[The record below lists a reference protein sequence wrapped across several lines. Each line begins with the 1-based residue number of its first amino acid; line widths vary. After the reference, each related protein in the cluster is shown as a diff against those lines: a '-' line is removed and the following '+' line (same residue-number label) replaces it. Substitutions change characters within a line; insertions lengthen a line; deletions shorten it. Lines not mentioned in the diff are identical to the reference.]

1 MTEKILLLHGLWLHP
16 LAMRWMQQQFTAAG
30 YETIAPIYHSIS
42 THSAANV
49 AAVYKAVQRTVL
61 PADRLHIVGHS
72 LGGILALQMLSAY
85 PDLPPGRLITL
96 GSPVKGSLIANRLA
110 KHRLLSALIGR
121 SFKQGLDGQGLPEAL
136 GRDWGMIAGDRAI
149 GVGRLLGGIADI
161 NDGVVALSE
170 TYHPAQTAHCIL
182 PISHS
187 SMLFSKQIVQECINF
202 IQNGRFSTER

>member
-1 MTEKILLLHGLWLHP
+1 
-16 LAMRWMQQQFTAAG
+16 
-30 YETIAPIYHSIS
+30 
-42 THSAANV
+42 
-49 AAVYKAVQRTVL
+49 
-61 PADRLHIVGHS
+61 
-72 LGGILALQMLSAY
+72 MLSAY

-110 KHRLLSALIGR
+110 KHRVLSALIGR